1 VAGPGG
7 EVPVSDYAKV
17 LREDADQF
25 VMTAAVV
32 ADEMGRPFAVLA
44 LEALSDAVARLNE
57 LGMLNS
63 PDEDEA

>member
-1 VAGPGG
+1 
-7 EVPVSDYAKV
+7 VSDYAKV

-32 ADEMGRPFAVLA
+32 AGEVGRPFAVLA

-57 LGMLNS
+57 RGMLN
-63 PDEDEA
+63 PEDEA

>member
-17 LREDADQF
+17 IREDADQF

-32 ADEMGRPFAVLA
+32 AGEVGRPFAVLA

-57 LGMLNS
+57 RGMLN
-63 PDEDEA
+63 PEDEA